1 MLPVEIATA
10 QSHESRQSMNV
21 LFPVFLKL
29 TGRDALVVG
38 GGAIATLRVEQ
49 LLRANARVT
58 VIAPEIGA
66 EIEAHARAGSIEL
79 VRRTFQPAD
88 VSSRYYVVIAAT
100 SDPTVQAAVAKE
112 AERHGALLNV
122 VDNPK
127 LSNFYTPAVV
137 QRGDLVVAVST
148 GGQSPFLAGKLREWL
163 DEAIPEN
170 TADLTKILALLRARL
185 KLEIPHDLEK
195 QKKLL
200 NDFVE
205 EVLRQ

>member
-1 MLPVEIATA
+1 
-10 QSHESRQSMNV
+10 MNV
-21 LFPVFLKL
+21 LFPVFVKL
-29 TGRDALVVG
+29 TERDALVVG

-58 VIAPEIGA
+58 VIAPEVSA
-66 EIEAHARAGSIEL
+66 EIEAFARAGSIEL
-79 VRRTFQPAD
+79 VRRAFQPTD
-88 VSSRYYVVIAAT
+88 VSSRFYVVIAAT

-122 VDNPK
+122 VDNPE

-137 QRGDLVVAVST
+137 QRGDLVVAVGT

-170 TADLTKILALLRARL
+170 AADLTKILALLRARL